1 MDGTTGWEIIII
13 HDGGGSRGGGGG
25 GGDDTMITIH
35 TFDALC

>member
-13 HDGGGSRGGGGG
+13 HDGGGSGSG

>member
-13 HDGGGSRGGGGG
+13 HDGRGSRGGGG

>member
-25 GGDDTMITIH
+25 GDDTMITIH

>member
-1 MDGTTGWEIIII
+1 MDWTTGWEIIII

-25 GGDDTMITIH
+25 GDDTMITIH

>member
-13 HDGGGSRGGGGG
+13 HDGGGSGSGGG

>member
-1 MDGTTGWEIIII
+1 MDETTGWEIIII
-13 HDGGGSRGGGGG
+13 HDGGGSGSGGG